1 MNKEEGMLA
10 ISRLVF
16 ELTITSST
24 TADLDILLERLFN
37 ILESYYDLQLEARG
51 AILLLNPRGR
61 YFQVAQFGMEP
72 AWTTRTKWNSPS
84 FTRSTINARCQT
96 EDTLTSDEAPAIAH
110 MLLLPLFTEGKG
122 LGYTVLFA
130 QPDFE
135 MSETHLGFMDEL
147 ARALSG
153 LINRALT
160 GETLRI
166 RELELEE
173 SRADVIRSLGVASE
187 YRDNDTGLHIMRMT
201 NFAQVIAKALRLPEA
216 MRELLY
222 VAAPMH
228 DVGKIGIADAV
239 LLKPGKLTPHEYEIM
254 KTHTGIGMTI
264 LEGKDELITAA
275 RDIAGSHHEHWDG
288 NGYPRGLKADEIP
301 LLARICAVAD
311 VFDALTSARPYK
323 KAWPIEEAYDWVL
336 AQSGKQFGPAIVTA
350 FSTAMPDILRIRELY
365 RDDIIDPKQVLTLPA
380 IRQRKNVWI
389 PWDNNLRIGIDI
401 IDEHHRYLFD
411 LINDLYEVVVR
422 KRGAREV
429 ARLIKALDAYAKV
442 HFRAEEQM
450 MEHYGYQGISRQI
463 GQHQTFEHK
472 LAEFYQELHD
482 NPFVA
487 QFDVLVYLHDWL
499 LHHIRV
505 EDMQLQAIIKNS

>member
-1 MNKEEGMLA
+1 
-10 ISRLVF
+10 
-16 ELTITSST
+16 
-24 TADLDILLERLFN
+24 
-37 ILESYYDLQLEARG
+37 
-51 AILLLNPRGR
+51 
-61 YFQVAQFGMEP
+61 
-72 AWTTRTKWNSPS
+72 
-84 FTRSTINARCQT
+84 
-96 EDTLTSDEAPAIAH
+96 
-110 MLLLPLFTEGKG
+110 
-122 LGYTVLFA
+122 
-130 QPDFE
+130 
-135 MSETHLGFMDEL
+135 
-147 ARALSG
+147 
-153 LINRALT
+153 
-160 GETLRI
+160 
-166 RELELEE
+166 
-173 SRADVIRSLGVASE
+173 
-187 YRDNDTGLHIMRMT
+187 
-201 NFAQVIAKALRLPEA
+201 
-216 MRELLY
+216 
-222 VAAPMH
+222 
-228 DVGKIGIADAV
+228 
-239 LLKPGKLTPHEYEIM
+239 
-254 KTHTGIGMTI
+254 
-264 LEGKDELITAA
+264 
-275 RDIAGSHHEHWDG
+275 
-288 NGYPRGLKADEIP
+288 
-301 LLARICAVAD
+301 
-311 VFDALTSARPYK
+311 
-323 KAWPIEEAYDWVL
+323 
-336 AQSGKQFGPAIVTA
+336 VTA